1 MQLGHLLPHRAHNWP
16 FRRAPTLSSAL
27 TLTVTI
33 AIMATDSQTHDT
45 VPAAPPVAT
54 RLEKPRVWS
63 FSVFVTVITIALSGA
78 TYGLENSLMSPL
90 AAIPEFVQKYQG
102 LNHATRNYTLTARHQ
117 SMIFSI
123 PLIGT
128 IIGAIF
134 SSYLQNRL
142 GRKWSLCAAY
152 MFSIP
157 STQLQL
163 WAPNLAAFIMGR
175 LMNGL
180 AYGCALSIGPLYLA
194 DVVPTSIRGGAVA
207 TSNLLTILAN
217 LLAAV
222 CCWAT
227 QKNYTDSRTYKV
239 PLAVQAGLPFLLLL
253 PTPFLPESP
262 VWCVQKGRID
272 QARQALKRVRPVSD
286 REIEEE
292 LQEIMRAQQERK
304 NLSKDTKFTDIF
316 SRKHL
321 LRTIV
326 AGSFFSLNQVSGVIL
341 STTYATLFLSQLK
354 LGSPFLFTVYAY
366 VCQLIGAALAIVA
379 LEKVGRRSL
388 ALPGFVMLTVID
400 LTAGTLAFWAG
411 NPNVAKT
418 IGALGMVFN
427 FFWTLCFY
435 SISLLMPSE
444 LPTQRLRN
452 YTMSYAIGWGQLTA
466 VVTTLSLPQITAA
479 DAGDLGAKSYLIF
492 GGCMFVITILAFFLL
507 PETRG
512 RTFFE
517 IDQLYANRVPAW
529 RWSKYEFSRSSDS
542 SESVSLHPESDT
554 HAVGLTS
561 LDKKDECHTTTS
573 QSSQT
578 KSH

>member
-1 MQLGHLLPHRAHNWP
+1 MK
-16 FRRAPTLSSAL
+16 
-27 TLTVTI
+27 
-33 AIMATDSQTHDT
+33 TDSPTHDSL
-45 VPAAPPVAT
+45 PATPSVAT

-63 FSVFVTVITIALSGA
+63 ISVVVTVITIALSGA
-78 TYGLENSLMSPL
+78 TYGLENSLVSPL
-90 AAIPEFVQKYQG
+90 SAIPEFVKKYQG
-102 LNHATRNYTLTARHQ
+102 LNHATRDYTLTANHQ
-117 SMIFSI
+117 SMIFAI

-163 WAPNLAAFIMGR
+163 WAPNLGAFIMGR

-217 LLAAV
+217 LMAAV
-222 CCWAT
+222 CCWAS
-227 QKNYTDSRTYKV
+227 QKNYSDSRTYKV

-262 VWCVQKGRID
+262 VWCVQKGRIG
-272 QARQALKRVRPVSD
+272 QARMALKRVRPVSD
-286 REIEEE
+286 HEIEEE
-292 LQEIMRAQQERK
+292 LQEIVRAEQERS

-321 LRTIV
+321 LRTVV

-354 LGSPFLFTVYAY
+354 LGTPFLFTVYAY
-366 VCQLIGAALAIVA
+366 VCQLIGAVLAIVA

-400 LTAGTLAFWAG
+400 LTAGALAFNTGG

-479 DAGDLGAKSYLIF
+479 DAGNLAAKAYLIF

-517 IDQLYANRVPAW
+517 IDQLYANHVPAW
-529 RWSKYEFSRSSDS
+529 RWSKYEFSRGLDS
-542 SESVSLHPESDT
+542 SERVALHLDSDS

-561 LDKKDECHTTTS
+561 VDKKDDCHINTSGSS
-573 QSSQT
+573 QS
-578 KSH
+578 KSK

>member
-1 MQLGHLLPHRAHNWP
+1 M
-16 FRRAPTLSSAL
+16 T
-27 TLTVTI
+27 
-33 AIMATDSQTHDT
+33 TDSPTHNSVPTSPTHDS
-45 VPAAPPVAT
+45 VPTSPSVAT

-63 FSVFVTVITIALSGA
+63 VSVFVTVITIALSGA

-90 AAIPEFVQKYQG
+90 SAIPEFVKKYQG
-102 LNHATRNYTLTARHQ
+102 LNHATRDYTFTANRQ
-117 SMIFSI
+117 SMIFAI

-128 IIGAIF
+128 IIGAII
-134 SSYLQNRL
+134 SPRLQSRL

-163 WAPNLAAFIMGR
+163 WAPNLGAFIMGR

-227 QKNYTDSRTYKV
+227 KKNYSDDRTYKV
-239 PLAVQAGLPFLLLL
+239 PLAVQAGLPFLLLF

-262 VWCVQKGRID
+262 VWCVQKGRIG
-272 QARQALKRVRPVSD
+272 QARMALKRVRPVSD
-286 REIEEE
+286 AEIEEE
-292 LQEIMRAQQERK
+292 LHEIVRAEQERN

-321 LRTIV
+321 MRTVV

-341 STTYATLFLSQLK
+341 STTYATIFLSQLK

-388 ALPGFVMLTVID
+388 ALPGFVILTVID
-400 LTAGTLAFWAG
+400 FTAGSLAFYAG

-418 IGALGMVFN
+418 IGALGMIFN

-479 DAGDLGAKSYLIF
+479 DAGDLAAKSYLIF
-492 GGCMFVITILAFFLL
+492 GGCMLVITILAFFLL

-517 IDQLYANRVPAW
+517 IDQLYVNHVPAW
-529 RWSKYEFSRSSDS
+529 RWSNYEFSSSLTS
-542 SESVSLHPESDT
+542 SEHTSLHPRSDS
-554 HAVGLTS
+554 HAVGLVS
-561 LDKKDECHTTTS
+561 VDKKDECHISTSESS
-573 QSSQT
+573 QS
-578 KSH
+578 KSN